1 MKKPIYLIVAFFVIM
16 FLYLAYPA
24 YLIATHENILN
35 TGEVYRFKPRPIDPY
50 DAFRGKYIVLS
61 YDQNSLSYPNALE
74 VFDFNSTAYLK
85 VEKDAQGFAKITDAS
100 IHTPDFSNYIEV
112 QVNYTDSNTIYYNL
126 PITRY
131 YMNED
136 YALAAEKAYND
147 MVRQQNRNSSDSTT
161 VAAYV
166 DVRVKDGMAIIEE
179 LYLQNQPIMEYL
191 KKIEKIEE

>member
-1 MKKPIYLIVAFFVIM
+1 MKKPTYLTITFFVVM

-24 YLIATHENILN
+24 YLIATHEDILT
-35 TGEVYRFKPRPIDPY
+35 TGEVYRFKPRPVDPY

-61 YDQNSLSYPNALE
+61 YEQNSLSYPNAAE
-74 VFDFNSTAYLK
+74 IFDFNSKAYLK
-85 VEKDAQGFAKITDAS
+85 VEKDAQGFAKITDAYTHAPE
-100 IHTPDFSNYIEV
+100 ISNYIEV
-112 QVNYTDSNTIYYNL
+112 NVNHTDPNVIYYNL

-147 MVRQQNRNSSDSTT
+147 MLRQQNRNDSDSTT

-179 LYLQNQPIMEYL
+179 LYLQGEPIMEFL
-191 KKIEKIEE
+191 RKKEEL

>member
-1 MKKPIYLIVAFFVIM
+1 MKKPIYLTIAFFVVM

-24 YLIATHENILN
+24 YLIATHENTLT
-35 TGEVYRFKPRPIDPY
+35 TGQVFRFKPQPVDPY

-61 YDQNSLSYPNALE
+61 YQETNLPYPNAME
-74 VFDFNSTAYLK
+74 TFDFNSKVYLE
-85 VEKDAQGFAKITDAS
+85 VNTDAQGFAKITNAYT
-100 IHTPDFSNYIEV
+100 HTPDFSNYIATNI
-112 QVNYTDSNTIYYNL
+112 NYVDSNAIYYDL
-126 PITRY
+126 PFTRY

-147 MVRQQNRNSSDSTT
+147 VLRLQNRNGSDSTT
-161 VAAYV
+161 VAAYI

-191 KKIEKIEE
+191 KAIE